1 MKKTTIFLTVITLLF
16 VSLLSTGCNFD
27 INEIFG
33 NSDKITKLEQ
43 QIKDLE
49 AERDAA
55 NARIADL
62 ESQLKE
68 AENKAAEKDT
78 KIAELEAQI
87 KALKEEIARL
97 KGGKVEDDLSV
108 HFMMLGNKY
117 AGDSVYIKAGDTDIL
132 IDAGS
137 RTSSAAVIGE
147 YINQYVTDNV
157 LEYVIATHAD
167 QDHIAGFAGDKSN
180 KSIFELYK
188 CGTIIDFP
196 RTDKSTATY
205 NKYVANRDK
214 EVAED
219 GAVHYSAL
227 ECYNNENGAKRE
239 YELAN
244 GITLKILYNYFYEN
258 KSTDENNYS
267 VCLMIEQGEKKFL
280 FTGDLE
286 EKGEEYLVRDNAE
299 ELTPV
304 KLFKAGHHG
313 SKTSSNEVLLEK
325 IQPEICV
332 VSCVCGTDEYTDAVA
347 NQFPTQAFIDRISKY
362 TVKVFVTSMGD
373 PDYTGGAAFVPMNG
387 NVVVTSDSTGVN
399 VNCSNNNTYLKDT
412 AWFKAKRTCPSYWAA

>member
-16 VSLLSTGCNFD
+16 VSLFSTGCNFD

-97 KGGKVEDDLSV
+97 KGEKVEDDLSV

-214 EVAED
+214 EVAE
-219 GAVHYSAL
+219 

-332 VSCVCGTDEYTDAVA
+332 VSCVCGTDEYTPTVE